1 MILET
6 ITQRNLGSSSNFAI
20 DLVYD
25 PVWFLSSPSVKWDEG
40 GGLE

>member
-20 DLVYD
+20 DLLVTLNK
-25 PVWFLSSPSVKWDEG
+25 FLKYRVRPTLDVF
-40 GGLE
+40 

>member
-20 DLVYD
+20 DLLVTLNKPLYFSG
-25 PVWFLSSPSVKWDEG
+25 P
-40 GGLE
+40 